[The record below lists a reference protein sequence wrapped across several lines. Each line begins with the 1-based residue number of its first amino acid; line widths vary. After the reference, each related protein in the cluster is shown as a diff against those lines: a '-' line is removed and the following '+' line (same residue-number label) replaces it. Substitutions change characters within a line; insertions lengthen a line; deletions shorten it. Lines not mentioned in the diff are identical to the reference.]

1 MKQTKKEQKTTYMH
15 IYIIHTY
22 MYIYNESVAILS
34 ISNGIVFNI
43 SNSISIST
51 SIRISII
58 YAYQYLM
65 Y

>member
-1 MKQTKKEQKTTYMH
+1 
-15 IYIIHTY
+15 

-34 ISNGIVFNI
+34 ISNGIVSNT